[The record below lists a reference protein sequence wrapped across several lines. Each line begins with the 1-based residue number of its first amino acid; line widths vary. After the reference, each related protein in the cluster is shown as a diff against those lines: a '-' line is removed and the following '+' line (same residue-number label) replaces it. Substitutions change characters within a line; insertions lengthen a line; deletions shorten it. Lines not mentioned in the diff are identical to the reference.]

1 MVLEYDSPKNY
12 IDENGE
18 FVISTTLLV
27 SALVNALW
35 NVMSY
40 LVEAYMAGDEIEF
53 KRIVQET
60 VYGAICGAI
69 GGVESKVI
77 KVMVSMLVDVVNSI
91 IKETI

>member
-1 MVLEYDSPKNY
+1 
-12 IDENGE
+12 
-18 FVISTTLLV
+18 
-27 SALVNALW
+27 
-35 NVMSY
+35 
-40 LVEAYMAGDEIEF
+40 MAGDEIEF
-53 KRIVQET
+53 KRIVQETT

>member
-1 MVLEYDSPKNY
+1 
-12 IDENGE
+12 
-18 FVISTTLLV
+18 
-27 SALVNALW
+27 
-35 NVMSY
+35 
-40 LVEAYMAGDEIEF
+40 MAGDEIEF

-60 VYGAICGAI
+60 VYGAI